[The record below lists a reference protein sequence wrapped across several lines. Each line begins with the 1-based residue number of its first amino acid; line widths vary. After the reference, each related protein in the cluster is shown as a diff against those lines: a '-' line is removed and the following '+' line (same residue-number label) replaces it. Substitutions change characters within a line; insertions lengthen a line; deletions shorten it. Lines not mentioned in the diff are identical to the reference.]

1 MEYKGEKMSMAEYT
15 EKILGVKL
23 YPAQKQF
30 LQKLEKL
37 PPNSKLISTPR
48 GMIIIRESSSNENLK
63 TYQLCL
69 MDKPLL

>member
-1 MEYKGEKMSMAEYT
+1 MEYKGEKMSMVEYT

-23 YPAQKQF
+23 YPFQKQF

-48 GMIIIRESSSNENLK
+48 GMIVIRESSSRGNLK
-63 TYQLCL
+63 SFQLCL
-69 MDKPLL
+69 IDKPLL